1 MNDADYHLHVITFD
15 VPYPANYGG
24 VIDVFYRIKALTEAG
39 VKVHLH
45 CFEYGRGEAEV
56 LNRCHE
62 VKYYKRNTSFWK
74 QFSREPYVVASRR
87 SEVLIQDLLKDDFP
101 ILCEG
106 LHTTALLNDSRLK
119 NRKVYVRAHNVEHD
133 YYRLL
138 ATSETTCWRRW
149 FYRMESRKLRR
160 YEPVLKKAAGI
171 FTITQAD
178 TDYFNARYGHAILV
192 PGFSAL
198 SRVCS
203 ETGRGDYVLYHGNL
217 SVAENKKAA
226 EWLVEH
232 VFAALDVPSVVA
244 GLNPPDSL
252 RKLCK
257 RYPRVSLKANLGDAE
272 MIDLIRNAQ
281 VNVMVTDQPTGL
293 KLKLL
298 NALYNGR
305 FCLVNDDMVRGTS
318 LDQLC
323 VVAET
328 PEQFVHEINRL
339 MKEDFTD
346 DDIEER
352 DEAMKELYQ
361 NDNNAQIIIETIFP
375 PQLSLL
381 TSHSTREQTT

>member
-1 MNDADYHLHVITFD
+1 MNDTDYHLHVISFD

-24 VIDVFYRIKALTEAG
+24 VIDVFYRVKALSEAG

-45 CFEYGRGEAEV
+45 CFEYGRGHAEV
-56 LNRCHE
+56 LDRCHE
-62 VKYYKRNTSFWK
+62 VKYYKRDTSFWK
-74 QFSREPYVVASRR
+74 QFSHEPYVVVSRR
-87 SEVLIQDLLKDDFP
+87 SEALIKDLLKDDYP

-106 LHTTALLNDSRLK
+106 LHTTAVLSDFRLEG
-119 NRKVYVRAHNVEHD
+119 RKIFVRAHNVEHD

-138 ATSETTCWRRW
+138 ADSEPTFWRRW
-149 FYRMESRKLRR
+149 FYRMEARKLKR
-160 YEPVLKKAAGI
+160 YEPILKKVAGI
-171 FTITQAD
+171 FAITQQDA
-178 TDYFNARYGHAILV
+178 DYFNQQYGKALLV

-226 EWLVEH
+226 EWLVEN
-232 VFAALDVPSVVA
+232 VFSELTIPCVVA
-244 GLNPPDSL
+244 GLKPTEGL
-252 RKLCK
+252 RKLCS
-257 RYPRVSLKANLGDAE
+257 RYPHVSLKANLSDAD

-305 FCLVNDDMVRGTS
+305 FCLVNDDMVRGTA
-318 LDQLC
+318 LGQLC
-323 VVAET
+323 VMAEG
-328 PEQFVHEINRL
+328 PEQFISEIKRL
-339 MKEDFTD
+339 MKEDFTE

-352 DEAMKELYQ
+352 DETMRELYQ
-361 NDNNAQIIIETIFP
+361 NEKNVKTLIKTIY
-375 PQLSLL
+375 Q
-381 TSHSTREQTT
+381 

>member
-1 MNDADYHLHVITFD
+1 MNDTDYHLHVIAFD

-24 VIDVFYRIKALTEAG
+24 VIDVFYRVKALSEAG

-45 CFEYGRGEAEV
+45 CFEYGRGKAEV

-62 VKYYKRNTSFWK
+62 VKYYKRDTSFWK
-74 QFSREPYVVASRR
+74 QFRREPYVVASRR
-87 SEVLIQDLLKDDFP
+87 SEALLKDLLKDDYP

-106 LHTTALLNDSRLK
+106 LHTTAVLTDPRLAG
-119 NRKVYVRAHNVEHD
+119 RKIFVRAHNVEHD

-138 ATSETTCWRRW
+138 AESEPRFWKRC
-149 FYRMESRKLRR
+149 FYRMEAKKLKR
-160 YEPVLKKAAGI
+160 YEPVLKRAAGI
-171 FTITQAD
+171 FAITRKDA
-178 TDYFNARYGHAILV
+178 DYFNALYGRALVV

-198 SRVCS
+198 SKVCS

-217 SVAENKKAA
+217 SVVENRKAA
-226 EWLVEH
+226 EWLVEE
-232 VFAALDVPSVVA
+232 VFSQLDLPCVVA

-252 RKLCK
+252 KEAVEP
-257 RYPRVSLKANLGDAE
+257 YPNVTLKANLEDAE
-272 MIDLIRNAQ
+272 MMDLIRNAQ

-305 FCLVNDDMVRGTS
+305 FCLVNDDMVRGTA
-318 LDQLC
+318 LDRLC

-328 PEQFVHEINRL
+328 PEQFVGEIRRL
-339 MKEDFTD
+339 MEEDFTEED
-346 DDIEER
+346 MVER

-361 NDNNAQIIIETIFP
+361 NDKNALLLIHAIFGNV
-375 PQLSLL
+375 
-381 TSHSTREQTT
+381 

>member
-1 MNDADYHLHVITFD
+1 MNDTDYHLHVISFD

-24 VIDVFYRIKALTEAG
+24 VIDVFYRIKALSEAG

-45 CFEYGRGEAEV
+45 CFEYGRGHAEV
-56 LNRCHE
+56 LDRCHE
-62 VKYYKRNTSFWK
+62 VKYYKRDNSFWK
-74 QFSREPYVVASRR
+74 QLSREPYVVASRR
-87 SEVLIQDLLKDDFP
+87 SEALIKDLLKDDYP

-106 LHTTALLNDSRLK
+106 LHTTAILNDSRLEG
-119 NRKVYVRAHNVEHD
+119 RKVFVRAHNVEHD

-138 ATSETTCWRRW
+138 ADSEPTFWKRW
-149 FYRMESRKLRR
+149 FYRMEARKLRR
-160 YEPVLKKAAGI
+160 YEPILKKAAGI
-171 FTITQAD
+171 FAITRQDA
-178 TDYFNARYGHAILV
+178 DYFNQHYGKAVLV

-226 EWLVEH
+226 QWLVEN
-232 VFAALDVPSVVA
+232 VFSELDVPCVVA

-252 RKLCK
+252 RKLCS
-257 RYPRVSLKANLGDAE
+257 RYPHVRLKANLHDAE
-272 MIDLIRNAQ
+272 MMDLIRNAQ

-293 KLKLL
+293 KLKLM

-323 VVAET
+323 VLAEE
-328 PEQFVHEINRL
+328 PEQFISQIRRL
-339 MKEDFTD
+339 MKEDFTE
-346 DDIEER
+346 DDINER
-352 DEAMKELYQ
+352 DEALKELYQ
-361 NDNNAQIIIETIFP
+361 NEKNAQIIMDSIY
-375 PQLSLL
+375 
-381 TSHSTREQTT
+381 R